1 MGNRRREL
9 DSSQLFADGG
19 TRHELPAHIRARYR
33 DEDEPVAGEAVLA
46 RSSTI
51 GPTVAAPNGDGKEL
65 ELQYKRSTGSY
76 TNHYVKEDG
85 TKMTKWGLHVPV
97 AFVERFKWFMGHLN
111 LNETASEFVVRAV
124 IEKMRREISRRKAAG
139 TWKSFEEMSDVG

>member
-9 DSSQLFADGG
+9 DSSQLYADGG
-19 TRHELPAHIRARYR
+19 TRDEVPAHIRNRFR
-33 DEDEPVAGEAVLA
+33 DDNELSHETTVVSA
-46 RSSTI
+46 
-51 GPTVAAPNGDGKEL
+51 PTEITKTEGASL